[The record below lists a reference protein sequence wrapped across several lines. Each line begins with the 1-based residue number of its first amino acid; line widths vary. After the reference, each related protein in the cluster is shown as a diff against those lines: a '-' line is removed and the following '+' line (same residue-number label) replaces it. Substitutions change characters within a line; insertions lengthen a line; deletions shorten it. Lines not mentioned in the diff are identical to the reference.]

1 MFAVNGW
8 NGLSPVAASMRT
20 AGLSKRSMRVKGARS
35 PAAQRLNAVSI
46 CKMHFDVFQCH
57 NSVDK
62 EEVRRICRL
71 LEKHSL
77 RTWLDDEQI
86 QPGRPWQAALEV
98 QIPYIPAAAVYVGS
112 SNLGPWQV
120 VELEAFMRQFVQRR
134 SPVIPVLLRG
144 ASEPPKLPTF
154 LMGMRW
160 VDFRRNQRRALL
172 ELVWGI
178 TGKRPPELDT

>member
-8 NGLSPVAASMRT
+8 NGLSPVAVSMRT

-71 LEKHSL
+71 LNKRGL

-86 QPGRPWQAALEV
+86 QPGRSWQTALEI
-98 QIPYIPAAAVYVGS
+98 QIPNIPAAAVYVGS
-112 SNLGPWQV
+112 SNLGPWQA
-120 VELEAFMRQFVQRR
+120 VELEAFMRQFVDRGC
-134 SPVIPVLLRG
+134 PVIPVLLRS
-144 ASEPPKLPTF
+144 ASATPKLPTF

-160 VDFRRNQRRALL
+160 VDFRKSPRRALL

-178 TGKRPPELDT
+178 TGKRPSELDT